1 MDCLSD
7 SAWVVW
13 EESVGAELYV
23 AVATD
28 SQGQTFECNSTDS
41 NTCAMPELHCGH
53 HFTFTL
59 TALDQKCSSAP
70 SNAVVSET
78 GERLTYLMHVN
89 IYIEVAEMYI

>member
-13 EESVGAELYV
+13 EESAGSELYV

-28 SQGQTFECNSTDS
+28 SQGQTFECNSTNS
-41 NTCAMPELHCGH
+41 NTCAVPDLHCGL

-59 TALDQKCSSAP
+59 TALDQQCSSAP
-70 SNAVVSET
+70 SNAVMSET
-78 GERLTYLMHVN
+78 GERLTYLMHDGC
-89 IYIEVAEMYI
+89 